1 MKLPEYSIKY
11 KAVVLFTMVMLV
23 VGGLS
28 AYFKLG
34 KLEDPVFTIKTAVIV
49 TAWPGASP
57 HDVEQQVTDVI
68 EKAAQSAD
76 EVDEIHSI
84 SQAGL
89 SLVFVDLNE
98 KNRTAQVQQLW
109 DMLRRKVNG
118 VQGELPRG
126 AMPSRVVDDYGDV
139 YGIFLAL
146 TGEGYTNAE
155 LKKYAD
161 YLKRELL
168 LVEDVSRIQLFGDRT
183 QAVYVEISRSR
194 IANLGIHPARILE
207 ILSSQNKVLDAGSV
221 ETETRR
227 IRVATPGDFKSIEE
241 IENLV
246 IQAGNGES
254 FLLKDLATVTKGYVE
269 PPEPMMRFNGVPA
282 IGIAISAAHG
292 ANVVTMGDAVQK
304 RIDELMADLPV
315 GVDLQGIY
323 YQSTFVKGAIK
334 SFVINLLESVA
345 IVVGVLLITMGIR
358 SGLLIASGLVLSI
371 LGTLVV
377 MLFFGIDLQRISLAA
392 LILVMGMIVD
402 NSIVVTDG
410 SLVYLQKRKDRLF
423 SMVTPAMETAWPLL
437 GATFI
442 ACLAFMPIYLSPTNS
457 GEYCASLFQVVAVA
471 LLLSWVLAMC
481 QAPVFNHM
489 LLKVNKGATEKD
501 PHGGRAYKIYRWILD
516 FSLGHRIL
524 VLVLLVLLMVS
535 SGMAFK
541 HVPKMFFADSDKAQ
555 FFIDYWLPQGAR
567 IEQVSSDLKEIEAHL
582 AQIPE
587 IKNYAATIGSGGPRY
602 ITSIE
607 PETENPAYGQ
617 LIVNVHDYKKIRE
630 LIPTLETWIAAHFPD
645 ADPQFSVYI
654 NGPSADFKVEARFS
668 GPDPLVLRELSQ
680 KAKGIM
686 TENPNAKNIRDD
698 WRQRVQVLTHSY
710 SQNKARKAGVER
722 EHLANAMKQ
731 IHDGLPVSYF
741 REDDNLI
748 PVCLKVSS
756 QTAPLAGL
764 DNTPVW
770 GQGDRSVPLDQIVTS
785 SDITWEDPLVRR
797 YNRRRAIT
805 AQCDTVPGITSDS
818 LFNELRPLIEAIPLP
833 KGYTLEWDGEY
844 DLSKSGNEGV
854 QKTFPLALLLMVFI
868 LVVLFN
874 GFRQP
879 LIIALLVPFAVVG
892 IAFGLFVTGES
903 FGFLALLGAYSL
915 IGMLIKNAVVLIDQI
930 DLEIREGKDPLA
942 AVKDSCMTRMR
953 PVMMASAT
961 TILGMIPLMT
971 DPMFS
976 SMAVTIMFGL
986 AFATILT
993 LIVVPVLY
1001 TLFFRIK
1008 TASA

>member
-23 VGGLS
+23 VGGVS

-34 KLEDPVFTIKTAVIV
+34 KLEDPVFTVKTAVIV

-76 EVDEIHSI
+76 EVEDIHSI

-118 VQGELPRG
+118 VQNELPQG
-126 AMPSRVVDDYGDV
+126 AMPSQVVDDYGDV

-146 TGEGYTNAE
+146 TGEGYDNAE

-168 LVEDVSRIQLFGDRT
+168 LVDDVSRIQLFGDRT
-183 QAVYVEISRSR
+183 QAVYVEISKSR
-194 IANLGIHPARILE
+194 IADLGIHPGQILE
-207 ILSSQNKVLDAGSV
+207 ILSSQNKVLDAGAV
-221 ETETRR
+221 ETATRR
-227 IRVATPGDFKSIEE
+227 IRVATPGDFKSIQE

-254 FLLKDLATVTKGYVE
+254 FRLKDLATVTRGYVE
-269 PPEPMMRFNGVPA
+269 PPEPMMRFNGLPA
-282 IGIAISAAHG
+282 VGIAISAANG

-304 RIDELMADLPV
+304 RIDELMAEFPV

-334 SFVINLLESVA
+334 NFVVNLLESIA

-410 SLVYLQKRKDRLF
+410 SLVYLQKGKDRLF

-442 ACLAFMPIYLSPTNS
+442 ACLAFLPIYLSPNNS

-489 LLKVNKGATEKD
+489 LLKVNKGAEEKD
-501 PHGGRAYKIYRWILD
+501 PHGGRVYKFYRWTLD
-516 FSLGHRIL
+516 FSLRHRTL
-524 VLVLLVLLMVS
+524 VLGMLVLLMIS

-567 IEQVSSDLKEIEAHL
+567 IDQVSMDLKEIEAHL

-587 IKNYAATIGSGGPRY
+587 IKNYATTIGSGGPRY

-654 NGPSADFKVEARFS
+654 NGPSADYKVEARFS
-668 GPDPLVLRELSQ
+668 GPDPLVLRDLSQ
-680 KAKGIM
+680 RAQGIM
-686 TENPNAKNIRDD
+686 AANPSAKNVRDD

-710 SQNKARKAGVER
+710 SQNKARKASVER

-731 IHDGLPVSYF
+731 IHDGLPVSTF

-748 PVCLKVSS
+748 PVCLKISS
-756 QTAPLAGL
+756 QTAPLSGL
-764 DNTPVW
+764 NSTPVW
-770 GQGDRSVPLDQIVTS
+770 GPGAQAVPLEQIVTS
-785 SDITWEDPLVRR
+785 SDITWEDALVRR

-805 AQCDTVPGITSDS
+805 VQCDVVPGVTSDS
-818 LFNELRPLIEAIPLP
+818 LFNALRPQIEAIPLP
-833 KGYTLEWDGEY
+833 KGYNLEWDGEY

-854 QKTFPLALLLMVFI
+854 QKSLPLALLMMVFI

-892 IAFGLFVTGES
+892 IAFGLFVTGEA

-930 DLEIREGKDPLA
+930 DLEIKTGKDPLT
-942 AVKDSCMTRMR
+942 AVKDSCVGRMR

-1001 TLFFRIK
+1001 TIFFRIK
-1008 TASA
+1008 TA

>member
-23 VGGLS
+23 LGGVS

-34 KLEDPVFTIKTAVIV
+34 KLEDPVFTVKTAVIV

-57 HDVEQQVTDVI
+57 HEVEQQVTDVI
-68 EKAAQSAD
+68 EKAAQSSD
-76 EVDEIHSI
+76 GVDDIHSI

-89 SLVFVDLNE
+89 SLVFVDLKE
-98 KNRTAQVQQLW
+98 YNRTAQVPQLW

-118 VQGELPRG
+118 VQGDLPPG
-126 AMPSRVVDDYGDV
+126 AMPSQVVDDYGDV

-155 LKKYAD
+155 LKKYAA

-168 LVEDVSRIQLFGDRT
+168 LVADISRIQLFGNRT
-183 QAVYVEISRSR
+183 QAVYVEISKSR
-194 IANLGIHPARILE
+194 IADLGIHPGQLLDILK
-207 ILSSQNKVLDAGSV
+207 SQNKVLDAGAV

-227 IRVATPGDFKSIEE
+227 IRIATPGDFKSIQE
-241 IENLV
+241 IEDLV
-246 IQAGNGES
+246 IQSESGES
-254 FLLKDLATVTKGYVE
+254 FHLKDLATVTRGYVQ
-269 PPEPMMRFNGVPA
+269 PPEPMMRFNGMPA
-282 IGIAISAAHG
+282 IGIAISAASG
-292 ANVVTMGDAVQK
+292 ANVVTMGDGVQK
-304 RIDELMADLPV
+304 RIDELMAELPV
-315 GVDLQGIY
+315 GLELQGIY

-334 SFVINLLESVA
+334 SFVVNLLESIA
-345 IVVGVLLITMGIR
+345 IVIGVLLITMGVR

-410 SLVYLQKRKDRLF
+410 SLVYLQKGRNRLF

-442 ACLAFMPIYLSPTNS
+442 ACLAFLPIYLSPTNA

-489 LLKVNKGATEKD
+489 LLKVNKGAEKKD
-501 PHGGRAYKIYRWILD
+501 PHGGRAYKIYRWCLD
-516 FSLGHRIL
+516 FSLNHRAL
-524 VLVLLVLLMVS
+524 VLGLLVMLMVA

-567 IEQVSSDLKEIEAHL
+567 IDDVSRDLKQIEAHL
-582 AQIPE
+582 GKIPE
-587 IKNYAATIGSGGPRY
+587 IKNYATTIGSGGPRY

-607 PETENPAYGQ
+607 PETENPSYGQ

-630 LIPTLETWIAAHFPD
+630 LIPSLETWIAAHFPD
-645 ADPQFSVYI
+645 SDPQFSVYI
-654 NGPSADFKVEARFS
+654 NGPSADYKVEARFS

-686 TENPNAKNIRDD
+686 DDNPNAKNVRDD
-698 WRQRVQVLTHSY
+698 WRQRVQVLTQRY
-710 SQNKARKAGVER
+710 SQNKARKAFVER
-722 EHLANAMKQ
+722 EHLANAMKKV
-731 IHDGLPVSYF
+731 HDGLPVSFF

-748 PVCLKVSS
+748 PVCLRMSS
-756 QTAPLAGL
+756 QNAPLADL
-764 DNTPVW
+764 ASTPVW
-770 GQGDRSVPLDQIVTS
+770 GPGAQSVPLDQIVTS

-805 AQCDTVPGITSDS
+805 VQCDTVPGITSDS
-818 LFNELRPLIEAIPLP
+818 LFNALRPLIESIPLP
-833 KGYTLEWDGEY
+833 KGYSLAWDGEY

-854 QKTFPLALLLMVFI
+854 QKSLPLALLMMIFI

-892 IAFGLFVTGES
+892 IAFGLFVTGEA

-930 DLEIREGKDPLA
+930 DLEIKTGKDPLT
-942 AVKDSCMTRMR
+942 AVKDSCVGRMR

-1008 TASA
+1008 IVSP

>member
-23 VGGLS
+23 VGGVS

-34 KLEDPVFTIKTAVIV
+34 KLEDPVFTVKTAVIV

-76 EVDEIHSI
+76 EVDDIHSI

-118 VQGELPRG
+118 VQNELPQG
-126 AMPSRVVDDYGDV
+126 AMPSQVVDDYGDV

-146 TGEGYTNAE
+146 TGEGYDNAE

-168 LVEDVSRIQLFGDRT
+168 LVDDVSRIQLFGDRT
-183 QAVYVEISRSR
+183 QAVYVEISKSR
-194 IANLGIHPARILE
+194 IADLGIHPGQILE
-207 ILSSQNKVLDAGSV
+207 ILSSQNKVLDAGAV

-227 IRVATPGDFKSIEE
+227 IRVATPGDFKSIQE

-246 IQAGNGES
+246 IQSGNGES
-254 FLLKDLATVTKGYVE
+254 FHLKDLATVTRGYVE
-269 PPEPMMRFNGVPA
+269 PPEPMMRFNGIPA
-282 IGIAISAAHG
+282 VGIAISAAHG
-292 ANVVTMGDAVQK
+292 TNVVTMGDAVQK
-304 RIDELMADLPV
+304 RIDELMAELPV

-334 SFVINLLESVA
+334 SFVVNLLESVA
-345 IVVGVLLITMGIR
+345 IVVTVLLITMGIR

-410 SLVYLQKRKDRLF
+410 SLVYLQKGKNRLF
-423 SMVTPAMETAWPLL
+423 SMVAPAMETAWPLL

-442 ACLAFMPIYLSPTNS
+442 ACLAFLPIYLSPTNS

-471 LLLSWVLAMC
+471 LLLSWILAMC

-489 LLKVNKGATEKD
+489 LLKVNKGAENKD
-501 PHGGRAYKIYRWILD
+501 PHGGRVYTFYRWTLE
-516 FSLGHRIL
+516 FSLRHRTL
-524 VLVLLVLLMVS
+524 VLGLLVLLMVS
-535 SGMAFK
+535 SGIAFK

-567 IEQVSSDLKEIEAHL
+567 INQVSMDLKEIEAHL
-582 AQIPE
+582 AQIPD
-587 IKNYAATIGSGGPRY
+587 IKNYATTIGSGGPRY

-645 ADPQFSVYI
+645 SDPQFSVYI
-654 NGPSADFKVEARFS
+654 NGPSADYKVEARFS
-668 GPDPLVLRELSQ
+668 GPDPLVLRDLSK
-680 KAKGIM
+680 KAQGIM
-686 TENPNAKNIRDD
+686 AANPSTKNIRDN
-698 WRQRVQVLTHSY
+698 WRQRVQVLTHRY

-731 IHDGLPVSYF
+731 IHDGLQVSTF

-748 PVCLKVSS
+748 PVCLKISS
-756 QTAPLAGL
+756 QHAPLAGL
-764 DNTPVW
+764 NSTPVW
-770 GQGDRSVPLDQIVTS
+770 GPGSQSVPLDQIVTS
-785 SDITWEDPLVRR
+785 SDITWEDALVRR

-805 AQCDTVPGITSDS
+805 VQCDVVPGVTSDS
-818 LFNELRPLIEAIPLP
+818 LFNALRPEIEAIPLA

-854 QKTFPLALLLMVFI
+854 RKSLPLALLMMVFI
-868 LVVLFN
+868 LVALFN

-892 IAFGLFVTGES
+892 IAFGLFVTGEA

-930 DLEIREGKDPLA
+930 DLEIKTGKDPLT
-942 AVKDSCMTRMR
+942 AVKDSCVGRMR

-961 TILGMIPLMT
+961 TILGMIPLIT

-1001 TLFFRIK
+1001 TLLFRIK
-1008 TASA
+1008 IVSA

>member
-23 VGGLS
+23 VGGVS

-34 KLEDPVFTIKTAVIV
+34 KLEDPVFTVKTAVIV

-76 EVDEIHSI
+76 EVDDIHSI

-109 DMLRRKVNG
+109 DMLRRKVDG
-118 VQGELPRG
+118 VQNELPQG
-126 AMPSRVVDDYGDV
+126 TMPSQVVDDYGDV

-146 TGEGYTNAE
+146 TGEGYDNAE

-168 LVEDVSRIQLFGDRT
+168 LVDDVSRVQLFGDRT
-183 QAVYVEISRSR
+183 QAVYVEISKSR
-194 IANLGIHPARILE
+194 IADLGIHPGQILE
-207 ILSSQNKVLDAGSV
+207 ILSSQNKVLDAGAV

-227 IRVATPGDFKSIEE
+227 IRVATPGDFKSIQE

-246 IQAGNGES
+246 IQSGGGES
-254 FLLKDLATVTKGYVE
+254 FHLRDLATVTRGYVE
-269 PPEPMMRFNGVPA
+269 PPEPMMRFNGMPA
-282 IGIAISAAHG
+282 VGIAISAASG

-304 RIDELMADLPV
+304 RIDELMAELPV

-334 SFVINLLESVA
+334 SFVVNLMESIA

-410 SLVYLQKRKDRLF
+410 SLVYLQKGKDRLF
-423 SMVTPAMETAWPLL
+423 SMVAPAMETAWPLL

-442 ACLAFMPIYLSPTNS
+442 ACLAFLPIYLSPTNS

-471 LLLSWVLAMC
+471 LLLSWLLAMC

-489 LLKVNKGATEKD
+489 LLKVNKGAEEKD
-501 PHGGRAYKIYRWILD
+501 PHGGRVYTFYRWTLD
-516 FSLGHRIL
+516 FSLRHRTL
-524 VLVLLVLLMVS
+524 VLGLLVLLMVS
-535 SGMAFK
+535 SGIAFK

-567 IEQVSSDLKEIEAHL
+567 IDQVSMDLKEIEAHL

-587 IKNYAATIGSGGPRY
+587 IKNYATTIGSGGPRY

-607 PETENPAYGQ
+607 PETKNPAYGQ
-617 LIVNVHDYKKIRE
+617 LIVNVHDYKRIRE

-645 ADPQFSVYI
+645 SDPQFSVYI
-654 NGPSADFKVEARFS
+654 NGPSADYKVEARFS
-668 GPDPLVLRELSQ
+668 GPDPLVLRDLSQ
-680 KAKGIM
+680 KAQGIM
-686 TENPNAKNIRDD
+686 AANPSTKNVRDN
-698 WRQRVQVLTHSY
+698 WRQRVQVLTHRY

-722 EHLANAMKQ
+722 EHLANAMKE
-731 IHDGLPVSYF
+731 IHDGLPVSTL

-748 PVCLKVSS
+748 PVCLKISS
-756 QTAPLAGL
+756 QHAPLAGL
-764 DNTPVW
+764 NSTPVW
-770 GQGDRSVPLDQIVTS
+770 GPGSQSVPLDQIVTS

-805 AQCDTVPGITSDS
+805 VQCDVVPGVTSDS
-818 LFNELRPLIEAIPLP
+818 LFNALRPEIEKIPLP

-854 QKTFPLALLLMVFI
+854 QKSLPLALLMMVFI
-868 LVVLFN
+868 LVILFN

-879 LIIALLVPFAVVG
+879 MIIALLVPFAVVG
-892 IAFGLFVTGES
+892 IAFGLFVTGEA

-930 DLEIREGKDPLA
+930 DLDIKTGKDPLT
-942 AVKDSCMTRMR
+942 AVKDSCVGRMR

-961 TILGMIPLMT
+961 TILGMIPLIT

-1008 TASA
+1008 IVSA